1 MGLLEPINLLYAA
14 SLAALVLIYLR
25 ARSRPTIEV
34 ASLMLFDEV
43 PAPVAKSRFL
53 RFDLLFWLEALALM
67 ALTLA
72 VAGLYLKSMRP
83 AGYFRRHALVFDLGA
98 GMAATADN
106 QTRLD
111 EARAAANRIVNAA
124 TANDEFSIISYALEA
139 QTLLPMTNRK
149 AEVRAAIAAL
159 RAVDVAARPAALRA
173 ALIRARNADRVDL
186 YSDRPVTQGVIDGA
200 ALPVAVKV
208 NQVGQPAANL
218 AIVAL
223 DPGVPRT
230 AQGRC
235 LIRNF
240 SSHSQ
245 VFELKIDADGHEVFH
260 STLIAEPGNEMVVPF
275 GPLTAGGLVHARI
288 VTPDALA
295 ADNERFAIAPA
306 IAMAHA
312 LVLSPEPSV
321 RDDLARLVLAIN
333 PNFMVSAGDPN
344 QKSTFDSK
352 QKYALAI
359 LHDCSGDGVQA
370 AARLYIFPEPPFPGV
385 TDNGPAEVVRSVALA
400 EMEQTIGAGT
410 LSAPVLL
417 SAARVLKLPGWMT
430 ATAQGSGAGDH
441 TLIPLAAI
449 GQQAGGP
456 VGVIAF
462 DVRDHLLLDPDRMD
476 ALVLTIDMLR
486 RLAAPSNRQVAA
498 TGSYVEI
505 AATGDAAHLIAPDGT
520 ARTIAPNQW
529 GQVRF
534 LPLMAGRYRVIDG
547 GTETEV
553 LANYYDANES
563 DLESVAEPA
572 VSPRPQPAAARSGGL
587 EVRPFTL
594 PLIALALLA
603 LLGES
608 LMLARRA
615 RNWGM
620 SHV

>member
-53 RFDLLFWLEALALM
+53 RLDLLFWLEALALA

-72 VAGLYLKSMRP
+72 AAGLYLKSMRP
-83 AGYFRRHALVFDLGA
+83 AGHFRRHALVFDLGA
-98 GMAATADN
+98 GMAAGDK

-111 EARAAANRIVNAA
+111 EARAAAKRIVDAA
-124 TANDEFSIISYALEA
+124 AANDEFSVISYALEA
-139 QTLLPMTNRK
+139 QTPLPMTNRK
-149 AEVRAAIAAL
+149 AEVRRAIAAL
-159 RAVDVAARPAALRA
+159 SAVDVGARPAAARA
-173 ALIRARNADRVDL
+173 ALIRARNADIIDL
-186 YSDRPVTQGVIDGA
+186 YSDRPVPQGVIDGA
-200 ALPVAVKV
+200 SLPVAVKF
-208 NQVGQPAANL
+208 NQVGQPAGNL

-240 SSHSQ
+240 SAHSQ

-275 GPLTAGGLVHARI
+275 GPLAAGGLVHAQI

-295 ADNERFAIAPA
+295 ADNERYAIAPA
-306 IAMAHA
+306 IAAARA

-321 RDDLARLVLAIN
+321 RDDLARLLLAIN
-333 PNFMVSAGDPN
+333 PNFRVSAGDPN
-344 QKSTFDSK
+344 QKSSFDNK
-352 QKYALAI
+352 QSYALAI

-370 AARLYIFPEPPFPGV
+370 AARLYVFPEPAFPGV
-385 TDNGPAEVVRSVALA
+385 IDNGPAEVVRSVPLA
-400 EMEQTIGAGT
+400 ELDQTAGAGT

-449 GQQAGGP
+449 GQRAGGAA
-456 VGVIAF
+456 GVIAF

-486 RLAAPSNRQVAA
+486 RLAAPVNQQIAA

-505 AATGDAAHLIAPDGT
+505 AATGDTRLIAPDET
-520 ARTIAPNQW
+520 VRTITPNQW

-534 LPLMAGRYRVIDG
+534 LPLMAGRYRLIDG
-547 GTETEV
+547 TAETDV

-563 DLESVAEPA
+563 DLESQAEPA
-572 VSPRPQPAAARSGGL
+572 VSPRPRPVAARSGSL